1 MQIVRTLIYLTLL
14 ALLVPAQGGAVCVD
28 PCSANAPFPASKVT
42 DKPSQTSGSYDQP
55 DGTHAVIP
63 QFKGAM
69 KGALPKLYQPRHP
82 KHPTFAAPLTSS
94 VHP

>member
-1 MQIVRTLIYLTLL
+1 MRISILFILL
-14 ALLVPAQGGAVCVD
+14 GLFIPAIGGAMCTR
-28 PCSANAPFPASKVT
+28 PCSVEQQIT
-42 DKPSQTSGSYDQP
+42 DKPNRIGGSYDKP

-63 QFKGAM
+63 QFKGLM
-69 KGALPKLYQPRHP
+69 KGVKPSLYQPRHP